1 MKSLSQIINR
11 YMYRITFILVGII
24 LVFLMLVQMLTE
36 QFRMVD
42 DSHMTIQQ
50 IEQVLEDNQKE
61 LSYIFSLFRVDTD
74 SNYYAI
80 DRESGE
86 VVGSTDLD
94 IVGLKAADLGFDMDR
109 IEHDPDGFHDIVKDN
124 LEFCVFAKSG
134 SNYIGRTVSAQ
145 NIYRRIPMTMLWIAL
160 SLFIMA
166 LILSKTV
173 VRHMDKYVVQGIHD
187 VNEELLAISEGNLS
201 TKVEVKSS
209 TELAELSEY
218 VNVMV
223 RSLLE
228 NNRRIAYILNKT
240 NLHIGT
246 YEYGSK
252 ITGVRFSEH
261 IPVIFGVSADVIE
274 KLSND
279 REGFK
284 AFLCEVRNKAVP
296 NEEGIYC
303 LDERYIR
310 IEEMINGDNIFGLA
324 VDVTGEVKKRK
335 EIERER
341 DMDTLTG
348 LLNRRGLEERLTE
361 LFAEPEQLG
370 YSALVMIDADGLKGI
385 NDTYGHEKGD
395 VYLKKIANII
405 NNFGIKSSI
414 SSRLGGDE
422 YVLFLY
428 DYDSEDELI
437 RTIETLRYIQ
447 SNSTASLDKN
457 ITVPM
462 RFSFGYSLTGDV
474 RDYNKLLKEAD
485 DMMYRDKAERKKQ
498 IIT

>member
-1 MKSLSQIINR
+1 
-11 YMYRITFILVGII
+11 
-24 LVFLMLVQMLTE
+24 
-36 QFRMVD
+36 MV
-42 DSHMTIQQ
+42 
-50 IEQVLEDNQKE
+50 
-61 LSYIFSLFRVDTD
+61 
-74 SNYYAI
+74 
-80 DRESGE
+80 
-86 VVGSTDLD
+86 
-94 IVGLKAADLGFDMDR
+94 
-109 IEHDPDGFHDIVKDN
+109 
-124 LEFCVFAKSG
+124 
-134 SNYIGRTVSAQ
+134 
-145 NIYRRIPMTMLWIAL
+145 
-160 SLFIMA
+160 
-166 LILSKTV
+166 
-173 VRHMDKYVVQGIHD
+173 
-187 VNEELLAISEGNLS
+187 
-201 TKVEVKSS
+201 
-209 TELAELSEY
+209 
-218 VNVMV
+218 
-223 RSLLE
+223 
-228 NNRRIAYILNKT
+228 
-240 NLHIGT
+240 
-246 YEYGSK
+246 
-252 ITGVRFSEH
+252 
-261 IPVIFGVSADVIE
+261 
-274 KLSND
+274 
-279 REGFK
+279 
-284 AFLCEVRNKAVP
+284 
-296 NEEGIYC
+296 
-303 LDERYIR
+303 
-310 IEEMINGDNIFGLA
+310 

-405 NNFGIKSSI
+405 NNFGIKSSV

-428 DYDSEDELI
+428 DYDSEDELM

-498 IIT
+498 FDT